1 MVREFLTKDIDDVNK
16 LLIELGYQLE
26 EKSFDNDFLR
36 VLVYEENGIRG
47 VLVYQKLIDILTI
60 DYIVV
65 DKKLRKK
72 GIATKLLKSMEVM
85 NNDVFNVTLE
95 VKKTNFS
102 AINFYKKNGFIEA
115 AIRKK
120 YYKDEDG
127 ILMIKEYR

>member
-1 MVREFLTKDIDDVNK
+1 MVREFFTKDIDDVNK
-16 LLIELGYQLE
+16 LLIELDYQLE

-36 VLVYEENGIRG
+36 VLVYEEKGISG

-85 NNDVFNVTLE
+85 NNDVLNATLE
-95 VKKTNFS
+95 VKKSNFS